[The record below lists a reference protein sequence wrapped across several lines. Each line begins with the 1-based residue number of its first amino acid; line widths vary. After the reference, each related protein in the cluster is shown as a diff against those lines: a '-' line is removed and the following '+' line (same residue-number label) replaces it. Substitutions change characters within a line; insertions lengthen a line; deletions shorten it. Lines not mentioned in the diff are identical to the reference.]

1 MLLLHFFFKQDGSS
15 KMRLSSPQINKLLQ
29 SACARLLLTLHDFIW
44 SSTLVLH
51 ENIYHIDYTLVS

>member
-1 MLLLHFFFKQDGSS
+1 
-15 KMRLSSPQINKLLQ
+15 MRLSSPQINKLLQ

-51 ENIYHIDYTLVS
+51 ENIYLIDYTLVS